1 MRKKSVYT
9 KYEFWLSEVG
19 QSNAEKMQVDTKGL
33 YRYFLWLDNGEMRYS
48 CKFYK
53 KITISS
59 KWEHLKYLNFNL
71 RKNKIKRELS
81 HNQQLVKSEI
91 NTSYLDKA
99 KSSQDIYK
107 II

>member
-1 MRKKSVYT
+1 MSTLTWNVRKKSVYT

-53 KITISS
+53 K
-59 KWEHLKYLNFNL
+59 NN
-71 RKNKIKRELS
+71 
-81 HNQQLVKSEI
+81 
-91 NTSYLDKA
+91 
-99 KSSQDIYK
+99 YK
-107 II
+107 FKMGAFKVS